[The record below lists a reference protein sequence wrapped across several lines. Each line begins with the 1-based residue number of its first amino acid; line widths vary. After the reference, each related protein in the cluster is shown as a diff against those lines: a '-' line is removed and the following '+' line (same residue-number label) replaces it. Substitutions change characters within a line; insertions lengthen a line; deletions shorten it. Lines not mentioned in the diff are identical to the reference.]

1 MHTPMQPDYTAPLR
15 DAATVSGAGRH
26 AAISGGSGS
35 GLRSRTRSR
44 SPGALVGGGSSGSES
59 VAIGIDESTGSGR
72 MRHWKKMSSLCEEG
86 DAIRVDD
93 HGHGN
98 GHDNALDPD
107 KGYTKTTS
115 ALKRA
120 TTSATISSKR
130 RTSGDRLPLY
140 QQAYTNT
147 PYHAHGHAHHQGGPA
162 PAVSMAPSWLT
173 HSAFLLVILYVM
185 LDSKAKVDRSTA
197 QLRYYREEESRVNAK
212 IVEFEERARQLSVET
227 ERLRRDN
234 EALEELKAEQ
244 LAKLAKLDDEEGM
257 VAAIE
262 KERTKM
268 LHRDSIIRNQM
279 QILQERIQIASR
291 REAAEKFGSERQI
304 VEVDLIFPEGAP
316 THDEETG
323 RPLSTKFHIEMA
335 SLADMPH
342 TVQLFLEQVHHG
354 LWDGC
359 AFVWN
364 PDHLVLAR

>member
-1 MHTPMQPDYTAPLR
+1 MQPDYTAPLR
-15 DAATVSGAGRH
+15 DAATVAHGAGRH
-26 AAISGGSGS
+26 TISSSSGS

-44 SPGALVGGGSSGSES
+44 SSGALVGGGSSGSES

-86 DAIRVDD
+86 GAIRVDD
-93 HGHGN
+93 TGN
-98 GHDNALDPD
+98 GGGGGVGRHSANAHPSA
-107 KGYTKTTS
+107 TKTKS
-115 ALKRA
+115 A
-120 TTSATISSKR
+120 TSATISSKR

-147 PYHAHGHAHHQGGPA
+147 SYHAHAHHQGPA

-212 IVEFEERARQLSVET
+212 IAEFEERARQLSIET

-244 LAKLAKLDDEEGM
+244 LAKLAKLDDDEGM

-279 QILQERIQIASR
+279 QILQERIQIESR

>member
-1 MHTPMQPDYTAPLR
+1 M
-15 DAATVSGAGRH
+15 
-26 AAISGGSGS
+26 
-35 GLRSRTRSR
+35 
-44 SPGALVGGGSSGSES
+44 
-59 VAIGIDESTGSGR
+59 AIGIDESTGSGR
-72 MRHWKKMSSLCEEG
+72 MRHWNKMSSMSPDGG
-86 DAIRVDD
+86 DDVRVEAKD
-93 HGHGN
+93 N
-98 GHDNALDPD
+98 G
-107 KGYTKTTS
+107 GGGGGGGRTS
-115 ALKRA
+115 AVNQQSAAKTKSALQRA
-120 TTSATISSKR
+120 TSAAIGSKR
-130 RTSGDRLPLY
+130 RTNGDRLPLY
-140 QQAYTNT
+140 HPNQRSSQLAYTNT
-147 PYHAHGHAHHQGGPA
+147 PYRAPAHHRGPA
-162 PAVSMAPSWLT
+162 PPVSMAPSWIT

-197 QLRYYREEESRVNAK
+197 QLRYYREEEPRVNAK

-279 QILQERIQIASR
+279 QILQERIQIESR

-304 VEVDLIFPEGAP
+304 VEVDLIFPKSAP
-316 THDEETG
+316 THDVETG
-323 RPLSTKFHIEMA
+323 RPLPTKFHIEMA
-335 SLADMPH
+335 SLDDMPH